1 MNLMKGVIP
10 LLCLLLILIS
20 AGIFQVSGEEAYG
33 GLIQV
38 TSEDELQ
45 SYLANVSSPMRYGA
59 GYAFDMAESAMPM
72 VAKEMAPVPT
82 ASAPVTGA
90 AGTDYSTT
98 NIQVAGVDEADFI
111 KNDGKY
117 IYIRSRDGL
126 SIVDV
131 YPPEQGR
138 IVTEIPVSGKVSE
151 LFLSGNRLVVFS
163 SGRSETWYTPEGTN
177 VPVPEYQ
184 DRTHAI
190 IYDISDRSAP
200 KRVRDISAPGT
211 YENARMIGDF
221 VYLLSAESPDYYNPR
236 MPVVY
241 DGNQAVTRPLVWCPP
256 SPMNEYRM
264 NTLTAFSVHGSG
276 SPDAE
281 SFLLGYDNTLY
292 VSTENIFIAYEKQR
306 SWWGLPLLLE
316 ETESFESDKAEQES
330 VIHRFSI
337 KDGSIDYK
345 ATGTVPGY
353 LLNQFSLD
361 EYRGNLRVATT
372 VSDWSLEEKQYSNVY
387 IFDPDLKIIGRLEHL
402 APEEKIYSARFMQDI
417 LYMVTF
423 KQTDPL
429 FVIDLSNPYQPG
441 ILGEL
446 KIPGYSDYL
455 HPYDETHL
463 IGIGKDTEENEW
475 GGIIPTGVK
484 IALFDVSDLTNPRLI
499 DSIILGEK
507 GSESAILSDHRAFLL
522 DKERDIMVIPIRE
535 VRKNPVTGSKYEGSY
550 TEDVWQGAY
559 VFGINPE
566 KGFIEKGTIQ
576 QGDEGDKK
584 IWWYGSKVLR
594 SLFIDDVLYTVSRDM
609 IVASDLK
616 DLTRRLM
623 EISVPASESYSWY

>member
-1 MNLMKGVIP
+1 MKWMRGALP
-10 LLCLLLILIS
+10 LLCILLVLIA
-20 AGIFQVSGEEAYG
+20 AGVLQVSGNDTYG

-38 TSEDELQ
+38 SDEDELK
-45 SYLANVSSPMRYGA
+45 SYLANVTPQIRYGT

-82 ASAPVTGA
+82 ASAPVSGV
-90 AGTDYSTT
+90 AGTDFSTT

-138 IVTEIPVSGKVSE
+138 VVTEIPVSGVSE

-163 SGRSETWYTPEGTN
+163 SGRSETWYTPEGTS

-184 DRTHAI
+184 ERTHAI

-200 KRVRDISAPGT
+200 KRVRDVSAPGT
-211 YENARMIGDF
+211 YQNARMIGDY
-221 VYLLSAESPDYYNPR
+221 VYFLSAESPDYYNPR
-236 MPVVY
+236 MPIVY

-256 SPMNEYRM
+256 FPMNEYRM
-264 NTLTAFSVHGSG
+264 NTLTSFSVHGSG

-292 VSTENIFIAYEKQR
+292 VSTENVFIAYEKQR

-316 ETESFESDKAEQES
+316 ETDSFASDKAEQES
-330 VIHRFSI
+330 VIHRFAI
-337 KDGSIDYK
+337 KDGSVEYK

-372 VSDWSLEEKQYSNVY
+372 VSDWSLDEKQYSNVF

-484 IALFDVSDLTNPRLI
+484 IALFDVSDLTNPRLV
-499 DSIILGEK
+499 DSIIIGEK
-507 GSESAILSDHRAFLL
+507 GSDSAILSDHRAFLL

-535 VRKNPVTGSKYEGSY
+535 VIKNPVSGSKYEGSY
-550 TEDVWQGAY
+550 TEDVWQGTY
-559 VFGINPE
+559 VFGIDPE
-566 KGFIEKGTIQ
+566 RGFIEKGRIS
-576 QGDEGDKK
+576 QGDDEENK
-584 IWWYGSKVLR
+584 IWWYGSKVVR
-594 SLFIDDVLYTVSRDM
+594 SVFIDNVLYTISNDS
-609 IVASDLK
+609 IVGSDLL

-623 EISVPASESYSWY
+623 EISIPSKDGYYWF